1 MSEKSIWQRLLDI
14 DHRLLASLVFIILTI
29 IMLNP
34 ISVPFPISTYGQ
46 QYYDF
51 VEEIPSGTLV
61 GFMLADTPSTRPQLE
76 PATVITIAT
85 LWEKDCPIL
94 FWNNRELSEP
104 IYYDYIDMAKD
115 MVDREIVYGT
125 DYVYLGYVAGLE
137 TGAAAFLADMRQT
150 VAGVDRDGNSL
161 DDFTTLPI
169 MEGVNDGFALEYGF
183 FNVAC
188 SVEEPMWVRQWQ
200 MPYGTQVGSIN
211 CAMDLS
217 AITQYLAT
225 GQIRATANGL
235 LGSAEMEYLTGNLGL
250 AFGQTLAVSFGGLYF
265 TCLVI
270 LGNLFFFLERSR
282 GGSG

>member
-1 MSEKSIWQRLLDI
+1 MSEKSIYRKLLDI
-14 DHRLLASLVFIILTI
+14 DHRILASAVFVIITVVI
-29 IMLNP
+29 LNP

-51 VEEIPSGTLV
+51 VVSIPAGETV

-76 PATVITIAT
+76 PATVLTISI
-85 LWEKDCPIL
+85 LWEKDAKIV
-94 FWNNRELSEP
+94 FWNNRALAEP
-104 IYYDYIDMAKD
+104 IYLEYIEMAKD
-115 MVDREIVYGT
+115 MTSREIVYGV
-125 DYVYLGYVAGLE
+125 DYAYLGFIAGFE
-137 TGAAAFLADMRQT
+137 TGQAAFLADMRLT
-150 VAGVDRDGNSL
+150 VAGVDAYDNSL
-161 DDFTTLPI
+161 DDANSLPI
-169 MEGVNDGFALEYGF
+169 MQGINSGGDFGYGF

-188 SVEEPMWVRQWQ
+188 SVEEPMFVRQWQ
-200 MPYGTQVGSIN
+200 MPYGTQVASIN

-225 GQIRATANGL
+225 GQIAATANGL

-265 TCLVI
+265 TILVI
-270 LGNLFFFLERSR
+270 LGNVFFFLDRSK